1 MTINMFIS
9 FFKNKQITQKR
20 TKESRAAWMTDRA
33 RLGRSACRKL
43 QIGLLYQFYI

>member
-1 MTINMFIS
+1 MFIS
-9 FFKNKQITQKR
+9 FFKDKQITQKS
-20 TKESRAAWMTDRA
+20 TKESRAASMTDRA